1 MTGEMVQREGRLRFV
16 SLPDSGVSR
25 WGPPKS
31 FGFLRQVPW
40 LPIADTE
47 LLHLSHFCPI
57 GIVLGETGPSVV
69 ALTHTFWHP
78 KSSLDAKGGWAAPYM
93 PMALRGLPFRL
104 GTTAG
109 TVEIAPELIA
119 SDEAAF
125 ALYDEGGAP
134 GPELAQALE
143 LLARVRRGASRLTEA
158 AKALLLADVL
168 VPLQPLHEGGHDDVW
183 VVSREAVLNLPP
195 RKAAALTV
203 LSNLGFE
210 LAGAALFSQR
220 WLDRTRIESGTA
232 RDRSDDVSLMPIA
245 PHIEDTVERLM
256 VMDESELFSF
266 EAFLAAETSTDG

>member
-1 MTGEMVQREGRLRFV
+1 MTHREGRFRFV
-16 SLPDSGVSR
+16 GLPDSGVDR

-40 LPIADTE
+40 LPIADSE

-57 GIVLGETGPSVV
+57 GIALGETGPSVV
-69 ALTHTFWHP
+69 ALMHAFWHP
-78 KSSLDAKGGWAAPYM
+78 KSSLDARGGWAAPYM

-104 GTTAG
+104 GVAAND
-109 TVEIAPELIA
+109 VEIAPELIA
-119 SDEAAF
+119 PGEAAF

-134 GPELAQALE
+134 GPEFAQALD
-143 LLARVRRGASRLTEA
+143 LLVRLRRGALRLAEA

-168 VPLQPLHEGGHDDVW
+168 VPLQPLREGGHDDVW

-203 LSNLGFE
+203 ISNLGFE
-210 LAGAALFSQR
+210 LAGAILFSQR

-232 RDRSDDVSLMPIA
+232 RDRSDDVTLIPIV
-245 PHIEDTVERLM
+245 PGIEDTVERLM

-266 EAFLAAETSTDG
+266 EAFLAAESGTDG

>member
-1 MTGEMVQREGRLRFV
+1 MTGETTHRDGLRFV
-16 SLPDSGVSR
+16 GLPDSGLSR

-69 ALTHTFWHP
+69 ALMHGFWHP
-78 KSSLDAKGGWAAPYM
+78 KGSVDAKGGWSAPYI
-93 PMALRGLPFRL
+93 PMALRSLPFRL
-104 GTTAG
+104 SAAAG
-109 TVEIAPELIA
+109 AVEIAPELIA
-119 SDEAAF
+119 PGEAVF
-125 ALYDEGGAP
+125 ALHDEDGAP
-134 GPELAQALE
+134 GPEFAQALE
-143 LLARVRRGASRLTEA
+143 LLARVRRGASRLAEA
-158 AKALLLADVL
+158 AKVLLLAEVL
-168 VPLQPLHEGGHDDVW
+168 VPLQPLREGGHADVW
-183 VVSREAVLNLPP
+183 VVSREAVLALPP

-220 WLDRTRIESGTA
+220 WLDRTRIEAGAA
-232 RDRSDDVSLMPIA
+232 RDLSDEVSLLPIVA
-245 PHIEDTVERLM
+245 TIEDTVERLM

-266 EAFLAAETSTDG
+266 EAFVAAETSTDG